1 MSPQTPSG
9 NLSKKMETV
18 YIAGPMTGYPRWNK
32 AEFDHAESIIALRGQ
47 EPLNPFNLNPVPER
61 ESHEFNNEEYEAL
74 WQICMRKA
82 VAAIATVD
90 RIVVLSGW
98 ENSRGARVEVQ
109 LALDLGIPVETL
121 GMWRVTAV
129 PPKETL

>member
-1 MSPQTPSG
+1 
-9 NLSKKMETV
+9 METV
-18 YIAGPMTGYPRWNK
+18 YIAGPMSGYPRWNK

-47 EPLNPFNLNPVPER
+47 EPLNPFNLNPIPDK
-61 ESHEFNNEEYEAL
+61 ESHEFNEEDFESL
-74 WQICMRKA
+74 WRACMRKA
-82 VAAIATVD
+82 VAAIAATAD

-121 GMWRVTAV
+121 GMAKVSEV
-129 PPKETL
+129 PRKEAL